1 MTKPLSLIFGKGN
14 AKLNKTILTF
24 SLPAGSTCPFAKD
37 CKASVKKINGHYKL
51 FRSKDAKF
59 QCFAASSEAA
69 FPNVFLSRQ
78 YNLKLL
84 KEAKTEDNMYE
95 LIKHSL
101 SKRKFDKIRIHVSGD
116 FFSESYLNAWIRV
129 AKDFKDKLFY
139 AYTKSVKFIVNQK
152 DNIPSNLVI
161 TCSMGG
167 KDDELVLKNNLKRVK
182 VYFHPDDALKD
193 GNMIDHDDSLAI
205 NPNIKE
211 FGLLL
216 HGIQA
221 KDSEAAKALKR
232 MREENIEY
240 AYHSK

>member
-1 MTKPLSLIFGKGN
+1 
-14 AKLNKTILTF
+14 
-24 SLPAGSTCPFAKD
+24 
-37 CKASVKKINGHYKL
+37 
-51 FRSKDAKF
+51 
-59 QCFAASSEAA
+59 
-69 FPNVFLSRQ
+69 
-78 YNLKLL
+78 
-84 KEAKTEDNMYE
+84 MYE
-95 LIKHSL
+95 LIKSSL
-101 SKRKFDKIRIHVSGD
+101 TKRKFDKVRIHVSGD
-116 FFSESYLNAWIRV
+116 FFSEAYLNAWIRV

-221 KDSEAAKALKR
+221 KDSDAAKALKR

-240 AYHSK
+240 SYHSK